1 MYNIFEKLLRERGV
15 SVADVCR
22 ATGIRQST
30 MSNWKKRNNKLSAKN
45 AELIA
50 DYFGISV
57 DELMGRI
64 DRTVFVPRSEMEKIE
79 KTIERLGENN
89 YHLKGYY
96 GLKETQE
103 IAQEIFDDKDL
114 HALFDAARGSRP
126 EDLKM
131 AKDFL
136 LRLKETN
143 PDG

>member
-1 MYNIFEKLLRERGV
+1 MYSIFERLLRERGV

-50 DYFGISV
+50 DYFEISV

-64 DRTVFVPRSEMEKIE
+64 DRTVFIPRSEIEEIE

-96 GLKETQE
+96 GLKEAQE
-103 IAQEIFDDKDL
+103 IAQEIFDDRDL
-114 HALFDAARGSRP
+114 QALFDAARGSRS
-126 EDLKM
+126 EDIKM